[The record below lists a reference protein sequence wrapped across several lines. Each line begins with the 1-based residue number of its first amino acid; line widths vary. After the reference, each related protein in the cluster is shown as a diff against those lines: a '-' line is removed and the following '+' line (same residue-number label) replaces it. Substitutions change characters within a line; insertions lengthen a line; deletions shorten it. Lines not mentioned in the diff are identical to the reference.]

1 MDLAAV
7 RKIAK
12 EALKGACRVCPVCDG
27 RACVG
32 EVPGMGGTGTGAS
45 FFANVQALKRY
56 RLNLRT
62 IHGVKSVD
70 TGLELFGRKL
80 ALPVLGAPM
89 TGTTYNMNAA
99 ITEAEFARCVVDGC
113 LKAGTL
119 SMTGDGADP
128 AMYQSGLDAIQAA
141 GGAGVPIIKPRS
153 QEDVIK
159 RVREAE
165 AVGAVAVG
173 MDVDGAGLITMALKG
188 QPVGPKTFEEIRE
201 LAALAKAPF
210 VVKGVMT
217 VDEAE
222 LAVRAGACAIVVSN
236 HGGRVLDHTP
246 GSAEVLPAIAA
257 KVKGRIAVLA
267 DGAVRTGIDVL
278 KMLALGADAVLIGRP
293 LVWAAV
299 GGGADGVAAY
309 LEKIKNELVSAML
322 LTAVPNVREV
332 SPAILSPA
340 PAEL

>member
-1 MDLAAV
+1 MDLGAV

-12 EALKGACRVCPVCDG
+12 EALKGVCRVCPACDG

-32 EVPGMGGTGTGAS
+32 EVPGMGGAGTGAS
-45 FFANVQALKRY
+45 FFANVEALKVY
-56 RLNLRT
+56 RLNMRT
-62 IHGVKSVD
+62 IHDVKSVD
-70 TGLELFGRKL
+70 PGLELFGRKL

-99 ITEAEFARCVVDGC
+99 VTEADFARHIVQGC
-113 LKAGTL
+113 LQAGTL
-119 SMTGDGADP
+119 GMTGDGADP
-128 AMYQSGLDAIQAA
+128 SMYQSGLDAIRAA
-141 GGAGVPIIKPRS
+141 EGAGVPIIKPRS
-153 QEDVIK
+153 QQDVAK

-165 AVGAVAVG
+165 AVGAAAVG
-173 MDVDGAGLITMALKG
+173 MDVDGAGLVTMALKG

-201 LAALAKAPF
+201 LAALTRLPF
-210 VVKGVMT
+210 VVKGIMT

-222 LAVRAGACAIVVSN
+222 LAVRAGAGAIVVSN

-246 GSAEVLPAIAA
+246 GTAEVLPAIAA
-257 KVKGRIAVLA
+257 QVKGRAVVLA

-299 GGGADGVAAY
+299 GGGAEGVTAY
-309 LEKIKNELVSAML
+309 LEKIKNELVAAML
-322 LTAVPNVREV
+322 LTATPCVSAV
-332 SPAILSPA
+332 SPGILSPR